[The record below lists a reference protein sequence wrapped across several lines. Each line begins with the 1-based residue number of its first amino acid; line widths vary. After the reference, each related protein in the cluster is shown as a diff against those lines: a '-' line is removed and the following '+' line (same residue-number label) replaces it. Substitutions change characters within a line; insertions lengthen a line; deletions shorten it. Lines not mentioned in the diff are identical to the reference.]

1 MLNDKFTL
9 ENLKYNEV
17 LQLVHET
24 TKVLNT
30 ETDDAARN
38 SNLSSEGT
46 YVKYVYSFVVLR

>member
-46 YVKYVYSFVVLR
+46 LNMFIHL